1 MNRMNFVS
9 GMAESEKI
17 IEGYRVECFWGAG
30 SNKAQNQ
37 AGSEF
42 WGKQSSL
49 EMIDEKMP
57 VHLVHGHLWSDK
69 VTPVFAFD
77 LDNFDFV
84 PNNQ

>member
-1 MNRMNFVS
+1 MNFVS
-9 GMAESEKI
+9 GMKESEKSNR
-17 IEGYRVECFWGAG
+17 GYRVECFWGGRFQQSSKPAG
-30 SNKAQNQ
+30 SA
-37 AGSEF
+37 F
-42 WGKQSSL
+42 WSKQSAF

-77 LDNFDFV
+77 LENFDFV